1 MTEAMT
7 KTATD
12 SATTTAVNARA
23 EKRTETR
30 HRVFKSG
37 VISFDGAG
45 IDCTVRNISGSGAQL
60 EVARTD
66 NIAPSFKLAIA
77 ADNFLRRCRLVWNA
91 GRRIGVK
98 FD

>member
-1 MTEAMT
+1 MMNHMTEAMT
-7 KTATD
+7 KTQPKAC
-12 SATTTAVNARA
+12 A
-23 EKRTETR
+23 EKRTEAR
-30 HRVFKSG
+30 QRVFKSG

-60 EVARTD
+60 EVADTD
-66 NIAPSFKLAIA
+66 SIAPSFKLAIA

-91 GRRIGVK
+91 GRRIGVA